1 MKYIN
6 SSFEEI
12 NIDEKLYLTIG
23 NFDGIHKG
31 HREIIKNLINESKK
45 SESKSAILSF
55 TPHPKIYFKKQNNF
69 MINSQL
75 KKKEILESL
84 GLDYLIDLHFNKKF
98 TQLNHLEFEDKILL
112 GKLNAKKILIG
123 RDFRYGN
130 QRKGNIET
138 LRIFCE
144 KNNIQLNEIDL
155 IVDEQNNNKISSSK
169 IRENLNLGNI
179 ELANKDLKR
188 KFSISGKVIK
198 GDQRGRSIGIPTAN
212 IEYPLNTIIIPYG
225 VYAVETTFD
234 GNTYFGIV
242 NFGIR
247 PTFNKEKPI
256 VEAYLFDFDNNIYD
270 KNIELFFYKQIRQE
284 KKFNGIKELLNQ
296 INLDIAEAKKILNYG
311 N

>member
-12 NIDEKLYLTIG
+12 NIDEKLCLTIG

-31 HREIIKNLINESKK
+31 HREIIKNLIQKTKISK
-45 SESKSAILSF
+45 SKSAILSF

-123 RDFRYGN
+123 RDFQYGN

-155 IVDEQNNNKISSSK
+155 IFDEQNNNKISSSK

-188 KFSISGKVIK
+188 IFSISGKVIK
-198 GDQRGRSIGIPTAN
+198 GDQRGRTIGIPTAN

-225 VYAVETTFD
+225 VYAVETTID

>member
-12 NIDEKLYLTIG
+12 SIDEKLCLTIG

-31 HREIIKNLINESKK
+31 HREIIKNLIQKTKISK
-45 SESKSAILSF
+45 SKSAILSF

-84 GLDYLIDLHFNKKF
+84 GLDYLIDLNFNEKF
-98 TQLNHLEFEDKILL
+98 TQLSHLEFEDKILL
-112 GKLNAKKILIG
+112 GKLNAKGILIG
-123 RDFRYGN
+123 RDFQYGN
-130 QRKGNIET
+130 KRKGNIET

-144 KNNIQLNEIDL
+144 KNKIQLNEVDL
-155 IVDEQNNNKISSSK
+155 IFDEQNKNKISSSK

-188 KFSISGKVIK
+188 IFSISGKVIK

-225 VYAVETTFD
+225 VYAVETVID

-242 NFGIR
+242 NFGVR

-270 KNIELFFYKQIRQE
+270 KNIELFIYKQIRQE

>member
-12 NIDEKLYLTIG
+12 NIDEKLCLTIG

-31 HREIIKNLINESKK
+31 HREIIKNLIQKTKISK
-45 SESKSAILSF
+45 SKSAILSF

-112 GKLNAKKILIG
+112 GKLNTKKILIG
-123 RDFRYGN
+123 RDFQYGN
-130 QRKGNIET
+130 LRKGNIET

-155 IVDEQNNNKISSSK
+155 IFDEQNNNKISSSK

-179 ELANKDLKR
+179 ELANKDLVR

-225 VYAVETTFD
+225 VYAVETTID

>member
-12 NIDEKLYLTIG
+12 NIDEKLCLTIG

-31 HREIIKNLINESKK
+31 HREIIKNLIQKTNISK
-45 SESKSAILSF
+45 SKSAILSF
-55 TPHPKIYFKKQNNF
+55 TPHPKIYFRKQNNF

-75 KKKEILESL
+75 KKKQILESL
-84 GLDYLIDLHFNKKF
+84 GLDYLIDLHFNEKF

-112 GKLNAKKILIG
+112 GKLNAKRILIG
-123 RDFRYGN
+123 RDFQYGN

-144 KNNIQLNEIDL
+144 KNKILLNEIDL
-155 IVDEQNNNKISSSK
+155 IVDEHTNNKISSSK
-169 IRENLNLGNI
+169 IRENLNIGNI
-179 ELANKDLKR
+179 ELANKDLIR
-188 KFSISGKVIK
+188 KFSISGKVIR

-225 VYAVETTFD
+225 VYAVETMID

>member
-1 MKYIN
+1 
-6 SSFEEI
+6 
-12 NIDEKLYLTIG
+12 
-23 NFDGIHKG
+23 
-31 HREIIKNLINESKK
+31 
-45 SESKSAILSF
+45 
-55 TPHPKIYFKKQNNF
+55 

-98 TQLNHLEFEDKILL
+98 TELNHLEFEDKILL

-123 RDFRYGN
+123 RDFQYGN

-225 VYAVETTFD
+225 VYAVETTID